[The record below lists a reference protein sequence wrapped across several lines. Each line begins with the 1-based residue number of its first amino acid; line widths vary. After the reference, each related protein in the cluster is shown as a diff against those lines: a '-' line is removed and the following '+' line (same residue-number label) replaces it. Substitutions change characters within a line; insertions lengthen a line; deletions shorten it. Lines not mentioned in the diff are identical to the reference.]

1 MEKEEI
7 FKKTNKKKITNS
19 FKYAFCG
26 IITGIKNE
34 KNMKIHILIMILVII
49 AGIILKI
56 SKIEWIICI
65 ILFGIVMCAELLN
78 SAIEIVV
85 DMITPYKN
93 ENAKKAKDI
102 AARWSPCHCNFCSNC
117 GTYYIYTKN
126 ILIIKGKYF

>member
-19 FKYAFCG
+19 FKYSFCG

-56 SKIEWIICI
+56 TPLEWIICI

-117 GTYYIYTKN
+117 RTYYIYTKN

>member
-1 MEKEEI
+1 
-7 FKKTNKKKITNS
+7 
-19 FKYAFCG
+19 
-26 IITGIKNE
+26 
-34 KNMKIHILIMILVII
+34 MILVII

-56 SKIEWIICI
+56 TPLEWIICI

-126 ILIIKGKYF
+126 ILIIKGK

>member
-1 MEKEEI
+1 MEKEEL

-34 KNMKIHILIMILVII
+34 KNMKIHILIMVLAII

-56 SKIEWIICI
+56 TPLEWIICI
-65 ILFGIVMCAELLN
+65 ILFGIVICAELLN

-117 GTYYIYTKN
+117 RTYYIYTKN

>member
-1 MEKEEI
+1 
-7 FKKTNKKKITNS
+7 
-19 FKYAFCG
+19 
-26 IITGIKNE
+26 
-34 KNMKIHILIMILVII
+34 MKIHILIMVLAII

-56 SKIEWIICI
+56 TPLEWIICI
-65 ILFGIVMCAELLN
+65 ILFGIVICAELLN

-126 ILIIKGKYF
+126 ILIIKGK

>member
-26 IITGIKNE
+26 IITGIKKE

-56 SKIEWIICI
+56 TPLEWIICI

-117 GTYYIYTKN
+117 RTYYIYTKN